1 MKKKI
6 LLVLV
11 LAMAAFLVSCG
22 TSLPSWYSSRSWSGT
37 NHVKGR
43 VKLREITIDKIA
55 GTASLEEEA
64 RGLVFMYL
72 REKGYVPAGEGEGEE
87 YLVDMILR
95 EREYISGWKTKRSI
109 AADLSFWPGSLSDV
123 SPSAAPAPLSASR
136 VVCTG
141 DESLSSSKTLGKI
154 IRLAVSR
161 GIRALEKNR

>member
-6 LLVLV
+6 LLVLAMTV
-11 LAMAAFLVSCG
+11 LLVSCG
-22 TSLPSWYSSRSWSGT
+22 TSLPSWYSIRSWPGS

-43 VKLREITIDKIA
+43 VKLREITVDKIA

-64 RGLVFMYL
+64 RELVFMYL
-72 REKGYVPAGEGEGEE
+72 REAGYFPAGEGED

-95 EREYISGWKTKRSI
+95 EREYITGWKTKRSI
-109 AADLSFWPGSLSDV
+109 AADLRFWPGSLS
-123 SPSAAPAPLSASR
+123 AASLSTAPTPVSASR

-141 DESLSSSKTLGKI
+141 EESLSSSKTLGKI
-154 IRLAVSR
+154 IRLAVRR